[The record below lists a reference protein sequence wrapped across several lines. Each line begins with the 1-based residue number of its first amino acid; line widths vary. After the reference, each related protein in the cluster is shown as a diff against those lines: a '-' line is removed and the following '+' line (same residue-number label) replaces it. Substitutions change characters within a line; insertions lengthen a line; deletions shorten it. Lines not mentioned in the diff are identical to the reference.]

1 MYGSPATIAT
11 PSDPRPLEPGGQRVS
26 GIVDL
31 RHAAAAMAMRRGGRV
46 EDSGGIAPDVARR
59 GDAAD
64 RAAACEGGGDRFP
77 PPGDPAQPVRAG
89 AISRG
94 ASSSGMSS
102 RCTRSVSIAAVTA
115 KGGSTW
121 TIPCLIDR
129 SRRRRRARAPRWSD
143 PDASQVPSSSRRAC
157 RTGRRGPGAR
167 GCRHGGWRWH
177 GSARRRAGREGRGS
191 RADAGQRVPAADV
204 RRRRGARH
212 ARHAPRRPRAQPV
225 AVPVEFADG
234 GHDGRDYARASP
246 CVDPSSS

>member
-64 RAAACEGGGDRFP
+64 RAAACDGGGDRFP

-143 PDASQVPSSSRRAC
+143 PDASQAPSSSRRAC

-167 GCRHGGWRWH
+167 GCRGG
-177 GSARRRAGREGRGS
+177 GRRRHDRPGGEQAGEGGVAVQTQASAFLRQMCGEGAERGT
-191 RADAGQRVPAADV
+191 RGT
-204 RRRRGARH
+204 RRGDLARS
-212 ARHAPRRPRAQPV
+212 P
-225 AVPVEFADG
+225 
-234 GHDGRDYARASP
+234 SP
-246 CVDPSSS
+246 CQSRSRS